1 MACLSQKFETNFRG
15 RTPGPRAGARL
26 AAVAAAL
33 LLAALAASG
42 ARAQSP
48 ELFVVRGVDV
58 DVTGESASAA
68 REAALLAGQR
78 KALELLLL
86 RLALPEEV
94 AGLPPLGDAEI
105 TEMVHDFEVESERAS
120 AVRYLG
126 TLAFRLRA
134 APVRR
139 LLERNGIRFAE
150 TVSKPLAVLP
160 VLTADGTSLLWDDAN
175 AWLAAWAARP
185 PAEELVPLVVPL
197 GDLGDIAAVDAAA
210 ALAGDPARLAAVAS
224 RYGGGDTLVAEARLE
239 AATAAGGAAA
249 LDLVLRRYGPD
260 GLAESWRER
269 VESLDAAP
277 AALFARAVERAA
289 AIVQA
294 AWKQQS
300 LVSFGQEQSLAAS
313 VPIERLS
320 DWIELNRRLGAIA
333 TVRRVDLLYLARDEA
348 RLDLVFVGDRAQL
361 DRALTQQ
368 DLSLAPADAP
378 DAWVLRLRASAAP
391 PAPSPDSQP
400 TALPE

>member
-1 MACLSQKFETNFRG
+1 DMTA
-15 RTPGPRAGARL
+15 
-26 AAVAAAL
+26 
-33 LLAALAASG
+33 
-42 ARAQSP
+42 
-48 ELFVVRGVDV
+48 
-58 DVTGESASAA
+58 ESAAAA

-78 KALELLLL
+78 RALERLLL
-86 RLALPEEV
+86 RLALPADV
-94 AGLPPLGDAEI
+94 AGLPALDDAEI

-139 LLERNGIRFAE
+139 LLEGNGIRFAE

-160 VLTADGTSLLWDDAN
+160 ILTADGTGLLWDDAN

-197 GDLGDIAAVDAAA
+197 GDLGDIAAIDAAA
-210 ALAGDPARLAAVAS
+210 ALAGDAARLAAVAA
-224 RYGGGDTLVAEARLE
+224 RYGAGDTLVAEARLE
-239 AATAAGGAAA
+239 AATAAGGATA

-260 GLAESWRER
+260 GPGEAWRER
-269 VESLDAAP
+269 LESLDAAP
-277 AALFARAVERAA
+277 EALFAQAVERAA
-289 AIVQA
+289 ALVQD
-294 AWKQQS
+294 AWKRQNM
-300 LVSFGQEQSLAAS
+300 VSFGQEQALNVTA
-313 VPIERLS
+313 PIEGLS
-320 DWIELNRRLGAIA
+320 DWIELNRRLGDIA
-333 TVRRVDLLYLARDEA
+333 TVRRVELLYLARDEA

-361 DRALTQQ
+361 ERALTQQ

-378 DAWVLRLRASAAP
+378 DAWVLRLPSAPP

-400 TALPE
+400 TPFPE

>member
-1 MACLSQKFETNFRG
+1 MACLSQKFETNFWG
-15 RTPGPRAGARL
+15 RTLGPRVGARL

-33 LLAALAASG
+33 LLAVLAATG

-78 KALELLLL
+78 QALELLLL
-86 RLALPEEV
+86 RLALPEDV
-94 AGLPPLGDAEI
+94 AGLPALGDSEI
-105 TEMVHDFEVESERAS
+105 TEMVLDFEVDAERAS
-120 AVRYLG
+120 SVRYLG
-126 TLAFRLRA
+126 TLTFRLRA

-139 LLERNGIRFAE
+139 LLEGNGIRFAE

-185 PAEELVPLVVPL
+185 PTEELVPLVVPL

-239 AATAAGGAAA
+239 AATAAGGAMA
-249 LDLVLRRYGPD
+249 LDLVLRRYGP
-260 GLAESWRER
+260 GGPGEAWRER
-269 VESLDAAP
+269 LESLDATP
-277 AALFARAVERAA
+277 AALFAQAVERAA
-289 AIVQA
+289 AIVQD
-294 AWKQQS
+294 AWKRQNM
-300 LVSFGQEQSLAAS
+300 VNFGQEQTLAVTA
-313 VPIERLS
+313 PIERLA
-320 DWIELNRRLGAIA
+320 DWVELDRRLGDIA
-333 TVRRVDLLYLARDEA
+333 TVRRVNLLYLSRDEA

-378 DAWVLRLRASAAP
+378 DAWVLRLPPAAP
-391 PAPSPDSQP
+391 PPDIQP
-400 TALPE
+400 TPLPE